1 MLHTHNK
8 TQLLQKCEFN
18 LTVNYKKGIKQQNGK

>member
-8 TQLLQKCEFN
+8 IQLLPKCEFN
-18 LTVNYKKGIKQQNGK
+18 LTVNYKKELNKNGK

>member
-8 TQLLQKCEFN
+8 TQLLPKYEFN
-18 LTVNYKKGIKQQNGK
+18 LTVNYKKGIKQKW